1 MNNKALTVLG
11 IAIIGLL
18 VAIFVTLRKPSV
30 SLPGG
35 ITPLIQGG
43 TEVEVTTTPIETVLN
58 NSTINMPSANT
69 EYPFIIPKSTVGLIM
84 QCRDG
89 TVFRYSF
96 FQGRVGSSTPS
107 NPYYTVQANGCLP
120 LDNLNLKQEMIMY
133 VACGSVGKI
142 LEAILWCKA

>member
-1 MNNKALTVLG
+1 MNKTLVVLG
-11 IAIIGLL
+11 VAIVGLL
-18 VAIFVTLRKPSV
+18 VAIFATLRKPSV

-35 ITPLIQGG
+35 IAPLIQGG
-43 TEVEVTTTPIETVLN
+43 TEVEITTTPIETVLN
-58 NSTINMPSANT
+58 NSTINMPSADT
-69 EYPFIIPKSTVGLIM
+69 EYTFIIPKSTVGLIM

-133 VACGSVGKI
+133 VACGSAGKI